1 MTSQESHPLHALPT
15 AQSTRLI
22 DFDRANVISQLIY
35 PPPPPTLVVDGTMP
49 DPAMTVT
56 LVPRAYMRR
65 PEYWG
70 IEVVGSATGPGGH
83 GIPAPYAVELSLEGI
98 TGSIGVEVVGAT
110 RTERLR
116 LVVEDAT
123 QFVGAVEGG
132 RFRPLFPPWVEDRH
146 LRLTT
151 VGAKEDSRPE
161 AGEIELD
168 GYDGSL
174 LRVLGQYGDGW
185 IYSTTVVE
193 QVPDSILSIVARQV
207 FTDRAQDGST

>member
-1 MTSQESHPLHALPT
+1 MTTEESHPLHALPT

-22 DFDRANVISQLIY
+22 DFERANAITPLIY
-35 PPPPPTLVVDGTMP
+35 PPPPPTLVVDGVLP
-49 DPAMTVT
+49 DPAMTAT
-56 LVPRAYMRR
+56 LVPRAYIRR

-70 IEVVGSATGPGGH
+70 IEVVGSVTGVGGH
-83 GIPAPYAVELSLEGI
+83 GVPAPYSVELSLAGI
-98 TGSIGVEVVGAT
+98 TGTVGVEVIGAT
-110 RTERLR
+110 RIERLR
-116 LVVEDAT
+116 LVVEDAM
-123 QFVGAVEGG
+123 QFVGAVEAG
-132 RFRPLFPPWVEDRH
+132 RFRPLFPAWVDDEY

-151 VGAKEDSRPE
+151 VGAKEDTRPE
-161 AGEIELD
+161 TGEIELA

-207 FTDRAQDGST
+207 LTARAQEGST

>member
-1 MTSQESHPLHALPT
+1 MTTQESHPLHTLPT
-15 AQSTRLI
+15 AQSARLI
-22 DFDRANVISQLIY
+22 DFDTANVITLMIY
-35 PPPPPTLVVDGTMP
+35 PPRPTLVVGGTLP

-70 IEVVGSATGPGGH
+70 IEVVGSATGVGGH
-83 GIPAPYAVELSLEGI
+83 GVPVPYSVELSLDGI
-98 TGSIGVEVVGAT
+98 VGTAGIEVIGAT

-116 LVVEDAT
+116 LATEDAT
-123 QFVGAVEGG
+123 QFVGAVEAG
-132 RFRPLFPPWVEDRH
+132 RFRPLFPSWVDDEY

-151 VGAKEDSRPE
+151 VGAKEDTRPE
-161 AGEIELD
+161 AGEIELA

-193 QVPDSILSIVARQV
+193 QVRDSILSIVARQV
-207 FTDRAQDGST
+207 LTDRAQDGST